1 MKVKKRDGSLQEFDS
16 DKIVN
21 AISKAMKFCG
31 KVSKKVATNVANDI
45 NNLYKDNSVVDIK
58 DIETQVFNG
67 LVKHG
72 KKNVAKAYEGYRAI
86 REFQRKAS
94 NNIETQVT
102 ELVDGTS
109 DYWNNENSNKNEKL
123 VTTQRDYMAGI
134 VSTNIA
140 RKYLL
145 PPEIVQAHDSGILH
159 FHDID
164 YVAENARNNCSL
176 INLEDMLQN
185 GTVLNGVTI
194 DKPHRLITAT
204 TIATQIIL
212 GVSSAQYGGCTITLS
227 HLAPFVRSSYEMYL
241 SKYKSWDISEDK
253 AKKFAKADLDKE
265 ISDAVQ
271 TFNYQVNSMSS
282 SNG

>member
-1 MKVKKRDGSLQEFDS
+1 MKVKKRDGSLQEFDKY
-16 DKIVN
+16 KIIN

-45 NNLYKDNSVVDIK
+45 VNLYKDNSVVDIK
-58 DIETQVFNG
+58 DIETQVFND

-72 KKNVAKAYEGYRAI
+72 KKNVAKAYEDYRAI

-94 NNIETQVT
+94 NSIETQVT
-102 ELVDGTS
+102 ELVDGAS

-145 PPEIVQAHDSGILH
+145 PPEIVQAHDNGILH

-164 YVAENARNNCSL
+164 YFGQKTLSNCCL
-176 INLEDMLQN
+176 INLDDMLQN
-185 GTVLNGVTI
+185 GTCINGVKI
-194 DKPHRLITAT
+194 DKPHRLSTAT

-212 GVSSAQYGGCTITLS
+212 AVSSSQYGLS
-227 HLAPFVRSSYEMYL
+227 S
-241 SKYKSWDISEDK
+241 
-253 AKKFAKADLDKE
+253 
-265 ISDAVQ
+265 AV
-271 TFNYQVNSMSS
+271 
-282 SNG
+282 

>member
-1 MKVKKRDGSLQEFDS
+1 MKVKKRDGSLQEFDKY
-16 DKIVN
+16 KIVN

-31 KVSKKVATNVANDI
+31 KASKKVATNVANDI
-45 NNLYKDNSVVDIK
+45 NNLYKDTSVVDIK

-86 REFQRKAS
+86 REFQRKSS

-145 PPEIVQAHDSGILH
+145 PPEIVQAHDNGILH
-159 FHDID
+159 FH
-164 YVAENARNNCSL
+164 
-176 INLEDMLQN
+176 
-185 GTVLNGVTI
+185 
-194 DKPHRLITAT
+194 K
-204 TIATQIIL
+204 
-212 GVSSAQYGGCTITLS
+212 
-227 HLAPFVRSSYEMYL
+227 
-241 SKYKSWDISEDK
+241 
-253 AKKFAKADLDKE
+253 
-265 ISDAVQ
+265 
-271 TFNYQVNSMSS
+271 
-282 SNG
+282 

>member
-45 NNLYKDNSVVDIK
+45 NDLYKDNSVVDIK

-102 ELVDGTS
+102 ELVAGTS

-145 PPEIVQAHDSGILH
+145 PPEIVQAHDNGILQ

-212 GVSSAQYGGCTITLS
+212 GVSSAQYGLNS
-227 HLAPFVRSSYEMYL
+227 
-241 SKYKSWDISEDK
+241 
-253 AKKFAKADLDKE
+253 
-265 ISDAVQ
+265 AV
-271 TFNYQVNSMSS
+271 
-282 SNG
+282 

>member
-45 NNLYKDNSVVDIK
+45 NDLYKDNSVVDIK

-102 ELVDGTS
+102 ELVGGTS

-145 PPEIVQAHDSGILH
+145 PPDVVQAHDSGILH

-212 GVSSAQYGGCTITLS
+212 GVSSAQYGLS
-227 HLAPFVRSSYEMYL
+227 S
-241 SKYKSWDISEDK
+241 
-253 AKKFAKADLDKE
+253 
-265 ISDAVQ
+265 AV
-271 TFNYQVNSMSS
+271 
-282 SNG
+282 

>member
-1 MKVKKRDGSLQEFDS
+1 M
-16 DKIVN
+16 
-21 AISKAMKFCG
+21 
-31 KVSKKVATNVANDI
+31 
-45 NNLYKDNSVVDIK
+45 
-58 DIETQVFNG
+58 
-67 LVKHG
+67 
-72 KKNVAKAYEGYRAI
+72 
-86 REFQRKAS
+86 
-94 NNIETQVT
+94 
-102 ELVDGTS
+102 
-109 DYWNNENSNKNEKL
+109 
-123 VTTQRDYMAGI
+123 
-134 VSTNIA
+134 
-140 RKYLL
+140 
-145 PPEIVQAHDSGILH
+145 
-159 FHDID
+159 DID

-194 DKPHRLITAT
+194 DKPHRLSTAT

-227 HLAPFVRSSYEMYL
+227 HLAPFVRSSYELYL
-241 SKYKSWDISEDK
+241 NKYKSWDIPEDK